1 MICAESIMPAVYGGV
16 EGGGTHSKVVLIS
29 EDGRILCEEDG
40 PSTNHWLVGVDKCL
54 ETINLMTTEAKKK
67 AGLDP
72 ERPLKSLGMTLS
84 GGEQKEALNHMIKEM
99 KIRFPQL
106 SDNYHISNDT
116 LGAMATA
123 TKHGGVVL
131 ISGTGSNCKLV
142 NPDGLVVGCGGWGH
156 LMGDEGSA
164 YWMSHLAVKTVFDAI
179 DNLVDPPASIDYVKE
194 AMFSYFEVSNRL
206 GILTHLYRN
215 FEKSKIA
222 GFCVKLSEVPQQ
234 SHGDFSPLYASG
246 SAQQSKSASSFCHDQ
261 VQTRGILYANTF
273 SAELDISRPLTIM
286 IGCKNE
292 GPDNVYPQTTP
303 TPLIP
308 KKIW

>member
-1 MICAESIMPAVYGGV
+1 MQRLQWYAVMQRLQW
-16 EGGGTHSKVVLIS
+16 GGTHSKVVLIS